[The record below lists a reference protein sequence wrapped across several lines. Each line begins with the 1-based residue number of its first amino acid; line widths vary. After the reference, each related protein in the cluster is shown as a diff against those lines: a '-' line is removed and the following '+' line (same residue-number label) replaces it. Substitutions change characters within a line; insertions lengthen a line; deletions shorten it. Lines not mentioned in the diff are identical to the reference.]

1 MKHNDANQI
10 KAAIL
15 ITLAIL
21 AVIGYLTFNVN
32 PKYVEFAMR
41 LPVSYTHLPMISK
54 PSASQAINSRRSS
67 RTRRS
72 SSTRKT
78 RHKEDSD

>member
-1 MKHNDANQI
+1 MKRQDVNQI

-32 PKYVEFAMR
+32 PKYFELAMR
-41 LPVSYTHLPMISK
+41 LRVP
-54 PSASQAINSRRSS
+54 
-67 RTRRS
+67 
-72 SSTRKT
+72 
-78 RHKEDSD
+78 

>member
-1 MKHNDANQI
+1 MKRQDVNQI

-41 LPVSYTHLPMISK
+41 LRVPKLLVMLVTAFCIGG
-54 PSASQAINSRRSS
+54 ASIVFQTLIQNYDCDIPACWG
-67 RTRRS
+67 
-72 SSTRKT
+72 
-78 RHKEDSD
+78 

>member
-1 MKHNDANQI
+1 MKRQDVNQI

-32 PKYVEFAMR
+32 PK
-41 LPVSYTHLPMISK
+41 
-54 PSASQAINSRRSS
+54 
-67 RTRRS
+67 
-72 SSTRKT
+72 
-78 RHKEDSD
+78 